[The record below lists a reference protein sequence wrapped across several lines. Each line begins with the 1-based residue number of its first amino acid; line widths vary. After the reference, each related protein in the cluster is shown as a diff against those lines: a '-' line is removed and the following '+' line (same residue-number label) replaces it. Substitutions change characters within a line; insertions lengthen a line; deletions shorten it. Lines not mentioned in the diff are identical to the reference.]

1 MRQDS
6 YIFLRGFLCIIL
18 FKTALPTFLVVVLMA
33 GTIIMIVSFSQICSK
48 GAKEGFFY
56 PKAVGD
62 NCVGTFLGP
71 AHHRRIERAR
81 CRGLSG
87 MFIAA
92 RQATSTPQKMRK
104 NAQKSTR

>member
-1 MRQDS
+1 
-6 YIFLRGFLCIIL
+6 
-18 FKTALPTFLVVVLMA
+18 MA
-33 GTIIMIVSFSQICSK
+33 VTIVMIVSFSQICSK
-48 GAKEGFFY
+48 GVKEGRF

-92 RQATSTPQKMRK
+92 RQATPERPKK
-104 NAQKSTR
+104 